1 MAGNE
6 ERNGVAVSP
15 FQAKTLHALLRDL
28 KAGDYVILARE
39 SFANVVEQK
48 SEIKQLWTF
57 QLLQQAAIALVP
69 LGTGLLRSMQAFNG
83 EEGMFVDCE
92 AMIKIAHDKRV
103 DQLKLGQKNC
113 QQTERMHRTQGVGC
127 VRLHQH

>member
-48 SEIKQLWTF
+48 SKIKQLWTF
-57 QLLQQAAIALVP
+57 QLLQQTTIALIP
-69 LGTGLLRSMQAFNG
+69 LGTGLLRSIQTFNDKKR
-83 EEGMFVDCE
+83 MFIDYE

-103 DQLKLGQKNC
+103 DQLKLRQKNY
-113 QQTERMHRTQGVGC
+113 QQTERMH
-127 VRLHQH
+127 